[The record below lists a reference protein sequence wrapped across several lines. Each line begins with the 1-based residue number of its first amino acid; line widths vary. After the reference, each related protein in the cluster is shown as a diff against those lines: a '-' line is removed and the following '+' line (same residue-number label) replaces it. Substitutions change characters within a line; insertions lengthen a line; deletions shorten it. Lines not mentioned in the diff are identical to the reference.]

1 MTETTAVA
9 KQPDSQ
15 RNETPFVPPVDVVE
29 DATGITLYADL
40 PGVPKDQLSL
50 QIDAGTLTIEGAISL
65 GTPDDIA
72 VTHAEVSLPR
82 YRRVFTLSNE
92 LNTEDVSAQ
101 FDAGVLRLRIPK
113 TERAQP
119 RKIEIKAG

>member
-1 MTETTAVA
+1 MNESTAVTRQTETG
-9 KQPDSQ
+9 S
-15 RNETPFVPPVDVVE
+15 NEVPFVPPVDVIE
-29 DATGITLYADL
+29 DSTGITLYADL

-50 QIDAGTLTIEGAISL
+50 QIDAGTLTIEGSISL

-92 LNTEDVSAQ
+92 LNTEGISAQ

-119 RKIEIKAG
+119 RQIEVKSA